1 MDPAI
6 TITLDELPEAWVLAV
21 RGELDYG
28 ESAGFR
34 FKIDRILR
42 TMPAAVVVDLS
53 QVTYLDSSGLGLL
66 LSLSR
71 GYGAAGGRLFLV
83 TNETV
88 DSILEITRLVGVFTI
103 EADVGT
109 ALALIK
115 KPAAPDGGTAG
126 S

>member
-1 MDPAI
+1 MGPTI
-6 TITLDELPEAWVLAV
+6 TITLDELPEAWVLTV
-21 RGELDYG
+21 CGELDYG

-34 FKIDRILR
+34 LKIDKILR
-42 TMPAAVVVDLS
+42 AMPAAIVVDLS

-71 GYGAAGGRLFLV
+71 GYEAEGGRLFLV

-88 DSILEITRLVGVFTI
+88 DSILEITRLAGIFTI
-103 EADVGT
+103 EADART
-109 ALALIK
+109 ALARIRE
-115 KPAAPDGGTAG
+115 PAAPDVGTAG

>member
-1 MDPAI
+1 MDPSI

-21 RGELDYG
+21 SGELDYG
-28 ESAGFR
+28 ESAEFR
-34 FKIDRILR
+34 HKIDEILR
-42 TMPAAVVVDLS
+42 AMPTAVVVDLS
-53 QVTYLDSSGLGLL
+53 QVSYLDSSGLGLL

-71 GYGAAGGRLFLV
+71 GYETAGGRIFLV

-88 DSILEITRLVGVFTI
+88 DSILEITRLAGVFTI
-103 EADVGT
+103 EADVAA
-109 ALALIK
+109 ALALIT

>member
-1 MDPAI
+1 VDPAI

-34 FKIDRILR
+34 LKIDRILR
-42 TMPAAVVVDLS
+42 TMPEAVVVDLS

-71 GYGAAGGRLFLV
+71 GYEAAGGRLFLV

-88 DSILEITRLVGVFTI
+88 DSILEITRLAGVFTI

-109 ALALIK
+109 ALALIT